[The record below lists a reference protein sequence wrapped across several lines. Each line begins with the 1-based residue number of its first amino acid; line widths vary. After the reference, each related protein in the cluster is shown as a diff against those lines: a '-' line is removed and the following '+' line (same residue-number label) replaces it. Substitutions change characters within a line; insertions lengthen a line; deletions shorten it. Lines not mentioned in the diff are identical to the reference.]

1 MKYIII
7 RSSLSAFLGLVLLL
21 RLLPGC
27 AKQEGSAGSADTT
40 GAGTPT
46 LRLSDPEAVA
56 GLHMVRPE
64 PGPLFDEAMLPGRLD
79 FDPDLVSR
87 VFTPVNGIVAHVHV
101 NPGDRVRKGA
111 VLCDIAS
118 GDFAGAVSDY
128 QKAEAGFRTA
138 EKNMARA
145 RELAEAKILS
155 QRELQQAVSDSAS
168 ACAERT
174 RALHVLELLNATT
187 TATGVVYSLRAPI
200 DGVVLERTAQIGSQV
215 KNDNSQSLFTVGR
228 TRDVWVSMD
237 VYQDQFQHIAPGDSV
252 VVSVDGVRD
261 TSFSTHIEFVSPSM
275 DPATMTGKA
284 RCRLDNQMGL
294 FRPNMFCSAH
304 VFHPRGTAMFLPASA
319 AFYDGDG
326 KTYVFVKCDHDR
338 FEKREVR
345 VGRILRDRVEFLA
358 GLRAGEQVV
367 ANRGIFL
374 NEEMQQVR

>member
-1 MKYIII
+1 MKFPVAVPLALALLLAVLAGCTKPD
-7 RSSLSAFLGLVLLL
+7 RAALSADST
-21 RLLPGC
+21 
-27 AKQEGSAGSADTT
+27 AAGAS
-40 GAGTPT
+40 T
-46 LRLSDPEAVA
+46 LQLSDPEAVA
-56 GLHMVRPE
+56 GLHMVKPE
-64 PGPLFDEAMLPGRLD
+64 PGPLFDEAQLPGRLD

-101 NPGDRVRKGA
+101 NPGDPVRKGTI
-111 VLCDIAS
+111 LCDIAS

-128 QKAEAGFRTA
+128 QKAEAAFRTA
-138 EKNMARA
+138 QKNMARA

-155 QRELQQAVSDSAS
+155 QRELQQALGDSAAS
-168 ACAERT
+168 QAERD

-187 TATGVVYSLRAPI
+187 TSGGAVYSLRAPI
-200 DGVVLERTAQIGSQV
+200 DGIVLDRTAQIGSQV

-237 VYQDQFQHIAPGDSV
+237 VYQDQFQHVAPGDSV
-252 VVSVDGVRD
+252 VVAVDGLRD
-261 TSFSTHIEFVSPSM
+261 TAFSARIEFVSPSM

-284 RCRLDNQMGL
+284 RCRLDNKAGL
-294 FRPNMFCSAH
+294 FRPNMFCSAR

-326 KTYVFVKCDHDR
+326 KTYVFVKCAANR
-338 FEKREVR
+338 YQKREVR
-345 VGRILRDRVEFLA
+345 IGRILRDRVEFLA
-358 GLRAGEQVV
+358 GLGAGEEVV